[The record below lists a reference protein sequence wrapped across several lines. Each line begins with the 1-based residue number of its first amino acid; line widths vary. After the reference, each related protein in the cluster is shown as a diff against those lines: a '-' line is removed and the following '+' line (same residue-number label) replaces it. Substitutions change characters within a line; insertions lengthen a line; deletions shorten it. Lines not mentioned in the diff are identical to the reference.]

1 MISPSKI
8 NPRLSAYNQLW
19 GISNFGKTLFSP
31 PGCKVIVNTCPK
43 EIFTWAD
50 HIVVGFY
57 IVPEMHHVR
66 NYYCYIPNKRGDRVS
81 NTVEPFPAHLYIP
94 KQLLEDRLTQ
104 VTQDFITVI
113 KNPHPK
119 TLFLDQ

>member
-1 MISPSKI
+1 MNQTLITLNIIRPSKI

-19 GISNFGKTLFSP
+19 GISNFGKTLFEP
-31 PGCKVIVNTCPK
+31 PGCKVIVHTRPK
-43 EIFTWAD
+43 
-50 HIVVGFY
+50 GFY

-66 NYYCYIPNKRGDRVS
+66 NYFCYIPKKRGDRVS

-94 KQLLEDRLTQ
+94 KQLLEDILTQ